1 MMAELRQETRT
12 MLIYEAPHHLKKT
25 LKELCQEI
33 GPDRKITV
41 TRELTKKFEEGLEM
55 TLSEAVAYYETRE
68 PRGEYVLVL
77 EGKSKEIQ
85 EEEYR
90 SQFENLS
97 LEEHMALYTD
107 QGMDRKEAMK
117 AVARDRG
124 VSKRDI
130 YNELL
135 K

>member
-77 EGKSKEIQ
+77 EGKSKETQ